1 MELLDMT
8 NLSELSNIADPLAL
22 QGAEVLGDSAALE
35 VDNTGEG
42 LVEQGANRGNGEVAG
57 FGLEVFRQLLLYR
70 NARMVT
76 HSKGVNHGLVAHV
89 DLATADDLSDIG
101 GVIGLQKSNLEAFF
115 LEVTLGVSQIQGGVV
130 WRRVPLCT

>member
-42 LVEQGANRGNGEVAG
+42 LVEQGANRRNGEVAG
-57 FGLEVFRQLLLYR
+57 FGLNVF
-70 NARMVT
+70 
-76 HSKGVNHGLVAHV
+76 
-89 DLATADDLSDIG
+89 
-101 GVIGLQKSNLEAFF
+101 
-115 LEVTLGVSQIQGGVV
+115 
-130 WRRVPLCT
+130 C